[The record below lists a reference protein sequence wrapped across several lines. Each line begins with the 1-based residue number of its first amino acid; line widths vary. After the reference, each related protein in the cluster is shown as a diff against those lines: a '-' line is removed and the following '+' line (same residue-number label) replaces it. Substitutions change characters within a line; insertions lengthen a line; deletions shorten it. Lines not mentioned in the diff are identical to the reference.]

1 MSKTLQVF
9 HMTYGHLDDLGFLDS
24 AATLLQVFRGYQPAQ
39 IGETIVHSI
48 SSPLL
53 DDPMRHRIL
62 LQCKN
67 EQSLETLGSI
77 LSAKAERLAFA
88 RTSSIGLYIVAFPK
102 FSNLSVKT
110 FVRYAKNELEVERF
124 AYVAFIP
131 KYLKYMYVHESVEE
145 DRPMEEER
153 SNDLPRWR

>member
-1 MSKTLQVF
+1 MKRDYRNNVTTLSKALQVF

-48 SSPLL
+48 SSALL

-67 EQSLETLGSI
+67 EQSLGTLGTFFSRGD
-77 LSAKAERLAFA
+77 SREREAFA
-88 RTSSIGLYIVAFPK
+88 RTLSIRLSFRNFPVFPFTPSSDTL
-102 FSNLSVKT
+102 KT
-110 FVRYAKNELEVERF
+110 
-124 AYVAFIP
+124 
-131 KYLKYMYVHESVEE
+131 M
-145 DRPMEEER
+145 
-153 SNDLPRWR
+153 